1 MNKEFSAPEKDDLLR
16 KLLQLLAKRGIAR
29 RWAAL
34 PSPASALTLECQT
47 CASDEASRHEFR
59 SYLQANPIIQQTLD
73 TLLSHLAMTANVRWQ
88 DVHGIVQPLARRGW
102 HIARWLPTFL
112 IIDGPLGRFLRAA
125 DSPLNSLLR
134 RDHAKYPVLAQARD
148 AFNHDLFRQ
157 VRNGVGHWSFRWEE
171 VADGSRLVMLN
182 WESGQETATISLLE
196 AEALHLLS
204 FSVIESLDREVF
216 SRANPRG
223 AMHGPGCGIS

>member
-1 MNKEFSAPEKDDLLR
+1 MHQELSASQKDELLR
-16 KLLQLLAKRGIAR
+16 GLLQLLRNRGIAR

-34 PSPASALTLECQT
+34 QEPASTLMQECRT
-47 CASDEASRHEFR
+47 VASDAASREEFR
-59 SYLQANPIIQQTLD
+59 CYLQANPVIQLTVE

-88 DVHGIVQPLARRGW
+88 DIRGAAQPLARRGW

-112 IIDGPLGRFLRAA
+112 VIDGPLGRFLRTA

-134 RDHAKYPVLAQARD
+134 RDYAKYPVLAQARD

-171 VADGSRLVMLN
+171 AADGPWLVMMD
-182 WESGQETATISLLE
+182 WESGQSTVTITLLE
-196 AEALHLLS
+196 AEALHLVS
-204 FSVIESLDREVF
+204 FSVIEALDVAVF
-216 SRANPRG
+216 SEVNPRT
-223 AMHGPGCGIS
+223 ARA